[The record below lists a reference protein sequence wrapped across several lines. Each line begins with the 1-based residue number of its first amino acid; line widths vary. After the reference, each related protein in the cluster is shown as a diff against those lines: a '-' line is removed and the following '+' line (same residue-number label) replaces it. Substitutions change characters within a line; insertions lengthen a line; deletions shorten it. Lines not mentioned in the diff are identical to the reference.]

1 MLKQALRLTLVALS
15 IVLAGGVVACGGD
28 DDDDEPTTTESS
40 TATGSDEDQIRE
52 VADRFAQSIE
62 DEDAELLCSVLAPQD
77 VQQAGGGGL
86 EECVTASDSED
97 NALFTAPDQDLSIEE
112 VTVDP
117 AGKTATATQAGG
129 GFLTLVKLD
138 GAWYITFG
146 AAAAG

>member
-1 MLKQALRLTLVALS
+1 MLKQALRLTLMALA
-15 IVLAGGVVACGGD
+15 IVLAGGLVACGGD
-28 DDDDEPTTTESS
+28 DDDEPATTESS
-40 TATGSDEDQIRE
+40 TATGSDEDQVLD

-97 NALFTAPDQDLSIEE
+97 NALFAAPDQDLSVEN

-117 AGKTATATQAGG
+117 GGKTATATQAGG
-129 GFLTLVKLD
+129 GFLTFVKID
-138 GAWYITFG
+138 DAWYVTFG

>member
-1 MLKQALRLTLVALS
+1 MLEQALRLTLLALA
-15 IVLAGGVVACGGD
+15 IVLSGGLVACGD
-28 DDDDEPTTTESS
+28 DDDDEPATTESS
-40 TATGSDEDQIRE
+40 TATGSDEDQIRD

-86 EECVTASDSED
+86 EECVAASDTED
-97 NALFTAPDQDLSIEE
+97 NALFAAPDQDLSIEE

-117 AGKTATATQAGG
+117 GGKTATATQAGG
-129 GFLTLVKLD
+129 GFLTLVKID
-138 GAWYITFG
+138 DAWYVTFG